1 VEAKQFVA
9 PSGSIVESAA
19 LLGDEVNAR
28 LRGAE
33 LVRVDL
39 SGLRGLSSSYF
50 NTLLQRVVPMT
61 GIEDFPR
68 RVELVFDSAAQEQV
82 FARSMDFLKRSV
94 A

>member
-1 VEAKQFVA
+1 
-9 PSGSIVESAA
+9 
-19 LLGDEVNAR
+19 
-28 LRGAE
+28 
-33 LVRVDL
+33 
-39 SGLRGLSSSYF
+39 
-50 NTLLQRVVPMT
+50 MT